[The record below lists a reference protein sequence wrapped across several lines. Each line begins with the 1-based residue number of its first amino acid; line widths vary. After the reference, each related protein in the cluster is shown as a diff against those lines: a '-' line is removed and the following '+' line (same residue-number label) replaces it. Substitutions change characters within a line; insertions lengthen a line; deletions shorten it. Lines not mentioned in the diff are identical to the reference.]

1 VADIIDFAVAST
13 AIDGLMLITM
23 KQVTD
28 ERGTVREFY
37 RESAFEAAGLPS
49 LGPWLQV
56 NVTET
61 QRGGLRGL
69 HAEDMHKLVAVV
81 AGEAFAA
88 YVDLRPDSSTY
99 GKVVTTILAPGTQVL
114 VPRGVG
120 NGFQATGDGA
130 TQYLYCFAHEW
141 VPGMA
146 GVACT
151 PLDPA
156 LGIDW
161 PLAIDLSDH
170 SQVSAKD
177 RDAPTFAELDG
188 GGA

>member
-1 VADIIDFAVAST
+1 MVEIVEFAVRTTDIA
-13 AIDGLMLITM
+13 DLVLLTM

-37 RESAFEAAGLPS
+37 RESAFASAGLPS

-61 QRGGLRGL
+61 HRGGVRGL
-69 HAEDMHKLVAVV
+69 HGEDMHKLVAVV
-81 AGEAFAA
+81 AGEAFGAW
-88 YVDLRPDSSTY
+88 VDLRPTSPTR
-99 GKVVTTILAPGTQVL
+99 GAVVTATLRPGDQVL
-114 VPRGVG
+114 VPKGVG
-120 NGFQATGDGA
+120 NGFQATGDGP
-130 TQYLYCFAHEW
+130 TQYLYCFDQEW

-156 LGIDW
+156 LAIPW
-161 PLAIDLSDH
+161 PLPIDPDDPA
-170 SQVSAKD
+170 QVSAKD
-177 RDAPTFAELDG
+177 RDAPLFAQLEG
-188 GGA
+188 GDR